1 MPPGQKKKRRRRKK
15 HFAPTCITYT
25 ACMLSHVWLFAT
37 LWTVSP
43 QAPLSMGFFQARIL
57 EWIAISYSRE
67 PSQPRVQTH
76 ISCISWIGRQ
86 ILYHCISWEALI
98 MYADPN
104 ANTEGFYGKKI
115 ACNPGICLNIP
126 LNIYLMK
133 QNLHGWFIHF
143 MTLRVTCPEQPVD
156 NSWMRIT
163 LIKKSN
169 LLKVK
174 TRTETQGR
182 AHSHCRHK
190 IVEVPLSGAHPVPG
204 AGCWEHASPL
214 SGPCEDDLAWV
225 IDWISQI
232 FSV

>member
-1 MPPGQKKKRRRRKK
+1 
-15 HFAPTCITYT
+15 
-25 ACMLSHVWLFAT
+25 MLSHVWLFAT

-43 QAPLSMGFFQARIL
+43 QAPLSMGF
-57 EWIAISYSRE
+57 SRQE
-67 PSQPRVQTH
+67 YWNGLPFPTPRSLPNPELKPT
-76 ISCISWIGRQ
+76 SLASPELSGKFSTTD
-86 ILYHCISWEALI
+86 CISWEALI

-133 QNLHGWFIHF
+133 QNLQDWFIHF
-143 MTLRVTCPEQPVD
+143 MRVTCPEQPVD

-182 AHSHCRHK
+182 ARSHRRHK
-190 IVEVPLSGAHPVPG
+190 IAEVPLSGARPVRG
-204 AGCWEHASPL
+204 TGCWEQPH
-214 SGPCEDDLAWV
+214 PCQDPV
-225 IDWISQI
+225 KMN
-232 FSV
+232 